1 MFPVDSTIALLA
13 AAVVGGFAF
22 LVAVSVAILDELDA
36 LGIIAKGNYES
47 ADISQSKVPKA
58 R

>member
-13 AAVVGGFAF
+13 AVVVGGFTF

-36 LGIIAKGNYES
+36 VGIIAKGNFER
-47 ADISQSKVPKA
+47 ADISE
-58 R
+58 